1 MRLET
6 PALPSEISVRRSADP
21 IYMAHGYLTKVP
33 VRAIIPFLDAFT
45 KPGDVVLDPFAGSG
59 MTGVAAFMTGR
70 HAILSDISRLGQ
82 HIGLNY
88 VNLVDPKALRQTSE
102 RVLEAAQS
110 RVAGLYT
117 VPCADC
123 GQPSRLVKAVWS
135 YQYVRGRCGEPVTYY
150 TALESGNWRRARC
163 PA

>member
-1 MRLET
+1 MRVDL

-45 KPGDVVLDPFAGSG
+45 KPGDLVVDPFAGSG

-70 HAILSDISRLGQ
+70 RAVLSDISRLGQ

-88 VNLVDPKALRQTSE
+88 VNLVDPKALRNTAG
-102 RVLEAAQS
+102 RVLQESQAHLP
-110 RVAGLYT
+110 GLYT
-117 VPCADC
+117 V
-123 GQPSRLVKAVWS
+123 R
-135 YQYVRGRCGEPVTYY
+135 
-150 TALESGNWRRARC
+150 
-163 PA
+163 